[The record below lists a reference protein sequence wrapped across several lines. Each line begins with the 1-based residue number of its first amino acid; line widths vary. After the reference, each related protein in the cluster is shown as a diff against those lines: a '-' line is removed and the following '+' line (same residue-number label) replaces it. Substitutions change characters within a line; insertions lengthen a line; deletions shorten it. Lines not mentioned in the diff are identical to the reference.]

1 MLKQQ
6 LAKFNHIMQGIE
18 KIYEDYAKSVG
29 LTYMSLTVLEI
40 IYYSETPC
48 TQKEI
53 CGQSHYNKQMV
64 NTIVKSFYDKGYLM
78 LTEVEADRRN
88 KHISFSE
95 SGRNYADGIMNPL
108 WEIEKQALSVLSD
121 KEREILLE
129 MMGRCYEGYKNASI
143 RQ

>member
-1 MLKQQ
+1 MLKKQ

-88 KHISFSE
+88 KHISLSE
-95 SGRNYADGIMNPL
+95 SGRNYADSIMNPL

-129 MMGRCYEGYKNASI
+129 MMGRCYEEYRSALI

>member
-1 MLKQQ
+1 MLKKQ

-53 CGQSHYNKQMV
+53 CEQSHYNKQMV

-88 KHISFSE
+88 KHISLSE
-95 SGRNYADGIMNPL
+95 SGRNYADSIMNPL

-121 KEREILLE
+121 KERETLLE

>member
-1 MLKQQ
+1 MLKKQ

-53 CGQSHYNKQMV
+53 CEQSHYNKQMV

-88 KHISFSE
+88 KHISLSE
-95 SGRNYADGIMNPL
+95 SGRNYADVIMNPL
-108 WEIEKQALSVLSD
+108 WKIEKQALSVLSD
-121 KEREILLE
+121 KERETLLE
-129 MMGRCYEGYKNASI
+129 MLGRCYEGFRTASE
-143 RQ
+143 

>member
-1 MLKQQ
+1 MLKKQ

-48 TQKEI
+48 TKKEI
-53 CGQSHYNKQMV
+53 CEQSHYNKQMV

-88 KHISFSE
+88 KHISLSE
-95 SGRNYADGIMNPL
+95 SGRNYADVIMNPL
-108 WEIEKQALSVLSD
+108 WKIEKQALSVLSD
-121 KEREILLE
+121 KERETLLE
-129 MMGRCYEGYKNASI
+129 MLGRCYEGFRTASE
-143 RQ
+143 

>member
-1 MLKQQ
+1 MLKKQ
-6 LAKFNHIMQGIE
+6 LAKFNHTMQGIE

-40 IYYSETPC
+40 IYYNETPC

-88 KHISFSE
+88 KHISLSE

-108 WEIEKQALSVLSD
+108 WKIEKQALSVLSD

-129 MMGRCYEGYKNASI
+129 MMGRCYEGYKSASI